1 MTENHPANQPIDEPA
16 DQPIAPSANHSI
28 DRPASESANEPANAP
43 ANQPADHVCV
53 VDGLRVGLVGR
64 GIDVVEDIDITLTP
78 GKILG
83 LVGESGSGKTTA
95 GTALLGYARSGAV
108 IDDGTITVAGH
119 DIRALT
125 MDQLRAVRGVD
136 VAYVPQDPSSALNPA
151 IRIGDQLRELLD
163 LHNLGDPGERDGR
176 IREILPEV
184 GLPASDEFLAR
195 YPHQLSG
202 GQVQRVAL
210 AMVFLPRPKVLV
222 LDEPTT
228 GLDVTTQGK
237 VLATLDAL
245 CERFDVAALYVT
257 HDLAVVATIADRVAV
272 MYAGQIVELGP
283 AREVF
288 NNPAHPY
295 TRALLRAIPHLHT
308 PFQLTGIPGRAPS
321 PGNRP
326 PGCRFNDRCEFA
338 IDPCREAVP
347 ALVDVSGAAPPGRH
361 RPPAPA
367 AEARVAE
374 APVGEARGAQ
384 APVAEARVAET
395 PHADARGAEAPV
407 ADAPV
412 GEARGAQAPVA
423 DARVAETP
431 HTEAR
436 GAEAT
441 VADARV
447 AEAPVVEARGDGA
460 ASAAE
465 AGRHR
470 APDAPPDATHT
481 ARCIRI
487 AELPAW
493 DPSDRVVADTD
504 PEGERDLIL
513 SVENLQVY
521 YGAAHVVHDV
531 NFDLAKREIV
541 ALVGESG
548 SGKTTISRCVGGLH
562 KEWDGTIA
570 LGDEPLAAGAR
581 RRSNEQRQ
589 RIQYIFQNPYQSLNP
604 RRTVE
609 QILLRPLALFGIATG
624 KEARKRAAG
633 LLESVV
639 LSESTLKLKAG
650 SLSGGERQRVAI
662 ARALAARPQI
672 LICDEIT
679 SALDVSIQGSIAE
692 MLTRI
697 KNEHGISMLFV
708 THDLA
713 LVRSIADR
721 VIVLQRGRVV
731 ESGLTA
737 RVFDHPEQD
746 YTRELV
752 SHTPTLDAIAG

>member
-1 MTENHPANQPIDEPA
+1 MTSENTPDLNQTP
-16 DQPIAPSANHSI
+16 QPEDAHTDVDGHTHDTATA
-28 DRPASESANEPANAP
+28 ASTGP
-43 ANQPADHVCV
+43 VCV
-53 VDGLRVGLVGR
+53 VNGLRVGLVGR
-64 GIDVVEDIDITLTP
+64 GIDVIEDIDITLES

-95 GTALLGYARSGAV
+95 GTALLGYARSGAA
-108 IDDGTITVAGH
+108 IDDGSITVAGH
-119 DIRALT
+119 DIRT
-125 MDQLRAVRGVD
+125 MTTEQLRGIRGVD

-151 IRIGDQLRELLD
+151 IRIGAQLRELLD
-163 LHNLGDPGERDGR
+163 LHDLGKPEERDGW
-176 IREILPEV
+176 IRDILPEV
-184 GLPASDEFLAR
+184 GLPNSDEFLSR

-237 VLATLDAL
+237 VLATLDDL

-272 MYAGQIVELGP
+272 MYAGQVVELGP

-308 PFQLTGIPGRAPS
+308 PFTLTGIPGRAPS

-326 PGCRFNDRCEFA
+326 SGCRFNDRCEFA
-338 IDPCREAVP
+338 IDACRAEVP
-347 ALVDVSGAAPPGRH
+347 ALVDV
-361 RPPAPA
+361 
-367 AEARVAE
+367 
-374 APVGEARGAQ
+374 
-384 APVAEARVAET
+384 
-395 PHADARGAEAPV
+395 
-407 ADAPV
+407 
-412 GEARGAQAPVA
+412 
-423 DARVAETP
+423 
-431 HTEAR
+431 
-436 GAEAT
+436 
-441 VADARV
+441 
-447 AEAPVVEARGDGA
+447 
-460 ASAAE
+460 ASAQPGTPAS
-465 AGRHR
+465 
-470 APDAPPDATHT
+470 DVTHD
-481 ARCIRI
+481 ARCIRL
-487 AELPAW
+487 AELPDW
-493 DPSDRVVADTD
+493 DPSDRVVSDTD
-504 PEGERDLIL
+504 PEGERDIIL
-513 SVENLQVY
+513 RVEDLQVY
-521 YGAAHVVHDV
+521 YGPAHVVHDV
-531 NFDLAKREIV
+531 EFDLAKREIV

-562 KEWDGTIA
+562 KQWEGTMTLDG
-570 LGDEPLAAGAR
+570 EPLVPGAR
-581 RRSNEQRQ
+581 RRTNEQRQ

-609 QILLRPLALFGIATG
+609 QILLRPLALFGVATG
-624 KEARKRAAG
+624 AAARKRAAQ

-662 ARALAARPQI
+662 ARALAARPEI

-692 MLTRI
+692 LLTRI

-737 RVFDHPEQD
+737 QVFDNPQQD

>member
-1 MTENHPANQPIDEPA
+1 MTNDSNPGTNHLPDSPDGGDAVAGDAVAGDGP
-16 DQPIAPSANHSI
+16 
-28 DRPASESANEPANAP
+28 
-43 ANQPADHVCV
+43 VCV

-64 GIDVVEDIDITLTP
+64 GIDVVEDIDITLTS

-95 GTALLGYARSGAV
+95 GTALLGYARTGAA
-108 IDDGTITVAGH
+108 IEDGRITVAGH
-119 DIRALT
+119 DIRALS
-125 MDQLRAVRGVD
+125 MGELRSVRGVD

-151 IRIGDQLRELLD
+151 IRIGAQLRELLD
-163 LHNLGDPGERDGR
+163 LHDLGKAEERDGR

-184 GLPASDEFLAR
+184 GLPNSDEFLAR

-237 VLATLDAL
+237 VLATLDDL

-272 MYAGQIVELGP
+272 MYAGQIVELGT
-283 AREVF
+283 ASEVF

-308 PFQLTGIPGRAPS
+308 PYTLTGIPGRAPS

-326 PGCRFNDRCEFA
+326 SGCRFHDRCRFV
-338 IDPCREAVP
+338 IDACKTAVP
-347 ALVDVSGAAPPGRH
+347 PPIEVSGS
-361 RPPAPA
+361 
-367 AEARVAE
+367 V
-374 APVGEARGAQ
+374 
-384 APVAEARVAET
+384 
-395 PHADARGAEAPV
+395 
-407 ADAPV
+407 
-412 GEARGAQAPVA
+412 
-423 DARVAETP
+423 
-431 HTEAR
+431 
-436 GAEAT
+436 
-441 VADARV
+441 
-447 AEAPVVEARGDGA
+447 
-460 ASAAE
+460 
-465 AGRHR
+465 GRHR
-470 APDAPPDATHT
+470 ATEPQSTDAIDLIHT
-481 ARCIRI
+481 ARCIRLDD
-487 AELPAW
+487 LPTW

-504 PEGERDLIL
+504 PARERDVIL
-513 SVENLQVY
+513 SVDDLQVY
-521 YGAAHVVHDV
+521 YGPAHVVHDV
-531 NFDLAKREIV
+531 SFDLAKREIV

-562 KEWDGTIA
+562 KQWDGTISLA
-570 LGDEPLAAGAR
+570 GDPLAAGAR

-624 KEARKRAAG
+624 QAARKRAAE

-662 ARALAARPQI
+662 ARALAADPDI

-692 MLTRI
+692 LLLNI
-697 KNEHGISMLFV
+697 KNERGIAMLFV

-721 VIVLQRGRVV
+721 VLVLQRGRVV

-737 RVFDHPEQD
+737 QVFDRPEQQ